1 SNSWNAFGCCGNAA
15 AGNVNDVGFIRA
27 VVEEVSAMGNI
38 DHRRVYATGLSNGG
52 AMTHRLACQAA
63 DVFAAAAPV
72 SFPLN
77 TSAAV
82 CRPSRRISVT
92 HFHGYQDMTVHYVST
107 FPLFFQGAQ
116 QSFATWAGI
125 DGCVGSPVVLDLG
138 APSMCETYT
147 SCLGG
152 AQVALCSLQG
162 PHVLY
167 PPAQNVLD
175 IAEYAW
181 TTALSPHALGLPDAD
196 GDGWANQDDNCTFV
210 ANADQVDVDL
220 SCVGD
225 ACEACPN
232 PTGNDLDGD
241 GVCGNV
247 DNCPTVVN
255 AGQENFDG
263 DARGDAC
270 DSCPTIVDDGTDS
283 DSDGVGQACDTCIDK
298 PNPRFTGN
306 TSNRTLVSGQLDDD
320 ADGRGNACD
329 MDYNQG
335 QTVVGAPDT
344 NLMVAALTTGR
355 SVNDNLCGPS
365 GTSACGIHDHNQG
378 QTAIGAP
385 DTNLLV
391 GLLNSGNTAL
401 NLSPNRHCG
410 VTPAALCSVN
420 PDQPCCSPFSRAIG
434 SVPGPTLGKS
444 ICQDATGVGAPQR
457 CAFAN

>member
-1 SNSWNAFGCCGNAA
+1 MGSSAGRGFGVALTAGALAAWTAPAGADCLGNTLVPGTTTFATTFGGLARTYDVYVPASYTGFQPVPLVIDLHGFTSNSAQQAFLSGFRAEADEEGFIVVYPQGSSNSWNAYGCCGNAA

-27 VVEEVSAMGNI
+27 VVQEVSAMGNI

-82 CRPSRRISVT
+82 CQPSRRISVT
-92 HFHGYQDMTVHYVST
+92 HFHGTQDGTVHYVST

-116 QSFATWAGI
+116 QSFAVWAGI

-147 SCLGG
+147 ACVGG

-196 GDGWANQDDNCTFV
+196 GDGIANQDDNCRFI
-210 ANADQVDVDL
+210 ANPDQADADF

-225 ACEACPN
+225 VCEACPN
-232 PTGNDLDGD
+232 QDPT
-241 GVCGNV
+241 
-247 DNCPTVVN
+247 
-255 AGQENFDG
+255 A
-263 DARGDAC
+263 
-270 DSCPTIVDDGTDS
+270 
-283 DSDGVGQACDTCIDK
+283 
-298 PNPRFTGN
+298 
-306 TSNRTLVSGQLDDD
+306 
-320 ADGRGNACD
+320 
-329 MDYNQG
+329 
-335 QTVVGAPDT
+335 
-344 NLMVAALTTGR
+344 
-355 SVNDNLCGPS
+355 
-365 GTSACGIHDHNQG
+365 
-378 QTAIGAP
+378 
-385 DTNLLV
+385 
-391 GLLNSGNTAL
+391 
-401 NLSPNRHCG
+401 
-410 VTPAALCSVN
+410 
-420 PDQPCCSPFSRAIG
+420 
-434 SVPGPTLGKS
+434 
-444 ICQDATGVGAPQR
+444 VGAPQR
-457 CAFAN
+457 CGYAN